1 MNSKNKNSNDKNA
14 PKVDPLFARKPPK
27 KPSFFSSWQFQSG
40 AAIVITTV
48 CAYAYFILH
57 IPIQP
62 ILVGLASLF
71 AGIIL
76 LNIFLGMFID

>member
-1 MNSKNKNSNDKNA
+1 MNSKDKNGNGKNA
-14 PKVDPLFARKPPK
+14 PKADPLFARKPPK
-27 KPSFFSSWQFQSG
+27 KPSFFNSWKFQSG
-40 AAIVITTV
+40 AAIVITMI

-57 IPIQP
+57 TPIQP

-76 LNIFLGMFID
+76 LNIFIGMFMD